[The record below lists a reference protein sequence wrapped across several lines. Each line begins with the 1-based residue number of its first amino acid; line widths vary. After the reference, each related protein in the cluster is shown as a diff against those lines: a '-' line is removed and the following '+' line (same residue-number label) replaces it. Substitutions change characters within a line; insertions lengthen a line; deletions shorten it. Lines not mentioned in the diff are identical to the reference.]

1 MRRNFLAV
9 LLCGALSIASCLGC
23 SDSSNDEPENGGNG
37 GISGSSIT
45 LVDDQTTTLTFSNK
59 SGSQSISLNVPSS
72 TLEVTAES
80 SASWLT
86 VVKGSYADGVRS
98 YTIKVAAN
106 TNTEERTA
114 TVTFSAEGYEGDIV
128 ITVTQERYVTTEE
141 AMASDAKTLISK
153 IYAGINIGNTMEC
166 NNSDDEKAETAWGNP
181 LVNEDYIKGLKALG
195 FNAIRIPCAWHSHIA
210 NLQDETYTISTKWLE
225 RVKTVVSYCIDND
238 MYVILNSHW
247 DTGWLEDNIFVPS
260 VRRDILNEQTAIWT
274 QIANYFNEFDEHLI
288 FSGMN
293 EPGMNETSGNAARWG
308 TDEGASAI
316 TRLVSYEQ
324 AFIDAVR
331 ATGGNNALRC
341 LIFQGLGTDI
351 SSTYDYMTTLPT
363 DNVENRL
370 IAEVHFYEPYQ
381 WALMTEDASWGNTFY
396 YWGRDNH
403 KDGSAHNPTWGE
415 ETWVDSQMAK
425 VKEKFVD
432 NGIPV
437 VIGEYSS
444 RILTYGPDADEE
456 LDLDLHKK
464 SRAYYN
470 QYVTKVAK
478 DNGCA
483 TFYWET
489 GTEINRTDGTA
500 KNQYAIDGIMEGASQ
515 GKYPF

>member
-1 MRRNFLAV
+1 MRHKLFAA
-9 LLCGALSIASCLGC
+9 LLCGALSIASCFGC
-23 SDSSNDEPENGGNG
+23 SDSSNDDPDNGGNVAG
-37 GISGSSIT
+37 SGIT
-45 LVDDQTTTLTFSNK
+45 LVDGQSTSLSFTNK
-59 SGSQSISLNVPSS
+59 GGSQTVSFNVPTATIEVEVVSS
-72 TLEVTAES
+72 E
-80 SASWLT
+80 SWLT
-86 VVKGSYADGVRS
+86 VSQSSSSAGVRS
-98 YTIKVAAN
+98 YSVKAAAN
-106 TNTEERTA
+106 SSTEVRTA
-114 TVTFSAEGYEGDIV
+114 TVTFSAKGYEDDIV
-128 ITVTQERYVTTEE
+128 INATQERYVTTEE

-166 NNSDDEKAETAWGNP
+166 NNSNDETAETAWGNP

-195 FNAIRIPCAWHSHIA
+195 FNAVRIPCAWHSHIL
-210 NLQDETYTISTKWLE
+210 NLADETYTISPKWLE
-225 RVKTVVSYCIDND
+225 RVKTVVSYCVDND
-238 MYVILNSHW
+238 MYVVLNSHW
-247 DTGWLEDNIFVPS
+247 DTGWLEDNIFLLS

-288 FSGMN
+288 FAGAN
-293 EPGMNETSGNAARWG
+293 EPGMNETSGHSEKWG
-308 TDEGASAI
+308 KPEEGGPDAI
-316 TRLVSYEQ
+316 TRLISYEQ

-341 LIFQGLGTDI
+341 LIFQGLGADI
-351 SSTYDYMTTLPT
+351 SSTSDYMTTLPT
-363 DNVENRL
+363 DKVENRL

-396 YWGRDNH
+396 YWGKDNH

-415 ETWVDSQMAK
+415 ESHVDSQMAK
-425 VKEKFVD
+425 MKAKFVD

-437 VIGEYSS
+437 IIGEFSS
-444 RILTYGPDADEE
+444 RILTYGPDSDEA
-456 LDLDLHKK
+456 LDQDLHKK

-483 TFYWET
+483 PFYWET
-489 GTEINRTDGTA
+489 GSEISRTDGTA

-515 GKYPF
+515 GQYPF